1 MGQREGDQRVERQKA
16 VVDASVCAK
25 WFLDEEHS
33 ENARRL
39 RDSFVKGRLGISV
52 PSLLFYETLNAL
64 RYSKLY
70 DERELG
76 LAAESLSKYGFDVWS
91 PKGEVYSETAH
102 LSQRHNVSV
111 HDASYVAVS
120 TLLNA
125 PLYTVD
131 RELLEKFPRIA
142 RHVKSLQ

>member
-1 MGQREGDQRVERQKA
+1 MERQKA

-25 WFLDEEHS
+25 WFLDEDYS
-33 ENARRL
+33 ENARHL

-64 RYSKLY
+64 RYSGVY
-70 DERELG
+70 DEKELG

-91 PKGEVYSETAH
+91 PKGEVYNDSAH
-102 LSQRHNVSV
+102 LSIRHDISV
-111 HDASYVAVS
+111 YDASYVALS
-120 TLLNA
+120 ILLHA
-125 PLYTVD
+125 PFYTVD
-131 RELLEKFPRIA
+131 RELLQKFPRVA

>member
-1 MGQREGDQRVERQKA
+1 MVVRMARRGSGSGKMTRTSISLPGALKRQM
-16 VVDASVCAK
+16 DAAVCAK
-25 WFLDEEHS
+25 WFLDEEYS

-39 RDSFVKGRLGISV
+39 RDSFVKGRLGIAV

-91 PKGEVYSETAH
+91 PKGEVYTETAH
-102 LSQRHNVSV
+102 LSLG
-111 HDASYVAVS
+111 HD
-120 TLLNA
+120 
-125 PLYTVD
+125 
-131 RELLEKFPRIA
+131 I
-142 RHVKSLQ
+142 

>member
-1 MGQREGDQRVERQKA
+1 MERQKA

-25 WFLDEEHS
+25 WFLDEEYS

-52 PSLLFYETLNAL
+52 PSLLFYETLNVL

-70 DERELG
+70 DEKELG

-91 PKGEVYSETAH
+91 PKGAVYIETAH
-102 LSQRHNVSV
+102 ISLGHDISV
-111 HDASYVAVS
+111 YDASYIAMS
-120 TLLNA
+120 ILLHA
-125 PLYTVD
+125 AFYTVD

-142 RHVKSLQ
+142 RHVKSFQ

>member
-1 MGQREGDQRVERQKA
+1 MGQRQSDQRVERQKA

-33 ENARRL
+33 ENARHL

-102 LSQRHNVSV
+102 LSLGHDISV
-111 HDASYVAVS
+111 YDASYIAMS
-120 TLLNA
+120 ILLHA
-125 PLYTVD
+125 PFYTVD

-142 RHVKSLQ
+142 RHVKSFQ

>member
-25 WFLDEEHS
+25 WFLDEEYS

-39 RDSFVKGRLGISV
+39 RDSFVKGRLGIAG
-52 PSLLFYETLNAL
+52 PSRLFYETLNAL

-91 PKGEVYSETAH
+91 PKGEVYTETAH
-102 LSQRHNVSV
+102 LSLGHDISIY
-111 HDASYVAVS
+111 DASYIAMS
-120 TLLNA
+120 ILLHA
-125 PLYTVD
+125 PFYTVD

-142 RHVKSLQ
+142 RHVKSFQ

>member
-64 RYSKLY
+64 TYSKLF

-91 PKGEVYSETAH
+91 PIGEVY
-102 LSQRHNVSV
+102 
-111 HDASYVAVS
+111 DASYVAVS

-142 RHVKSLQ
+142 RHVKSFQ